1 MRHDDEGAKL
11 SDLLIGKV
19 LHFLNDGER
28 VEAAHL
34 AQEKNAVMLAC
45 R

>member
-1 MRHDDEGAKL
+1 MRHGDGGAKL